1 MDGRL
6 DGRGTGC
13 KPRPPG
19 GVSPTAIGP
28 YDGVK
33 DPAIGTDSMKGS
45 PDHALAVTAG
55 ARTID
60 RREVGR
66 FRVSLAEF
74 DGKHRISSHF
84 HERACVSVVLHGQF
98 VQRFGGSEY
107 VCPPGG
113 LLAKPPG
120 ERHDDRWCGV
130 RTRHVILEPDPDA
143 HSSLG
148 PLSESVERIGY
159 RLDPWALGLGRR
171 IEREIVEPDDITD
184 LALEALALE
193 LLVRL
198 HRRSASDPPAGQ
210 PPRWLER
217 ARECLDDRYAERLRL
232 GELAESAGVHPA
244 QLTRHFRRYYGTT
257 PSAYVRQLRLRAAMA
272 DLAHAHTGS
281 LSSIAWR
288 HGFADQSHLTRQLK
302 RATGLT
308 PAAYRSAATDPRT
321 PSDTP
326 E

>member
-1 MDGRL
+1 MKASRQLPL
-6 DGRGTGC
+6 D
-13 KPRPPG
+13 
-19 GVSPTAIGP
+19 
-28 YDGVK
+28 
-33 DPAIGTDSMKGS
+33 
-45 PDHALAVTAG
+45 VTSG

-60 RREVGR
+60 QREVGR
-66 FRVSLAEF
+66 FRVSLADF
-74 DGKHRISSHF
+74 DGTHRIASHF

-98 VQRFGGSEY
+98 VQRFGGREY

-113 LLAKPPG
+113 LLAKPPV

-130 RTRHVILEPDPDA
+130 RTRHVILEPDPEA
-143 HSSLG
+143 HPSLG

-171 IEREIVEPDDITD
+171 IERELLEPDDVID
-184 LALEALALE
+184 LALEGLALE

-198 HRRSASDPPAGQ
+198 HRRAGGDSPAGR

-217 ARECLDDRYAERLRL
+217 ARECLEDRYAERLRL
-232 GELAESAGVHPA
+232 GDLAEAAGVHAA

-257 PSAYVRQLRLRAAMA
+257 PSSYLRQLRLRAAMA
-272 DLAHAHTGS
+272 ELAHEHTRS
-281 LSSIAWR
+281 LSRIAWR
-288 HGFADQSHLTRQLK
+288 HGFSDQSHLTRQLK

-308 PAAYRSAATDPRT
+308 PAAYRSAAMDPHAEDTDA
-321 PSDTP
+321 